1 MLFLETPQM
10 WCQGNPAS
18 VSPCF
23 GSSGESWGQGSNEGR
38 TLHPEALS
46 IYPYFQSS
54 WPNRTV
60 YQVGFDR
67 EVSFSDPII
76 PMPCVRSQVIYCP
89 HLNSRSVLNEF
100 FEPLPATKRNCSFTF
115 HIMFG
120 HFPLG
125 QIHENILYL
134 LPWARGTKAGTIL
147 ANFSGLCLCPLLKKY
162 INLFILIGG

>member
-1 MLFLETPQM
+1 MLFLETPRM

-76 PMPCVRSQVIYCP
+76 PMPCVRSQVICCP

-120 HFPLG
+120 HFFLWDRFMKTFSTCFLG
-125 QIHENILYL
+125 LVGPRLVQYQQIFQAFAFVH
-134 LPWARGTKAGTIL
+134 
-147 ANFSGLCLCPLLKKY
+147 FKKY
-162 INLFILIGG
+162 I